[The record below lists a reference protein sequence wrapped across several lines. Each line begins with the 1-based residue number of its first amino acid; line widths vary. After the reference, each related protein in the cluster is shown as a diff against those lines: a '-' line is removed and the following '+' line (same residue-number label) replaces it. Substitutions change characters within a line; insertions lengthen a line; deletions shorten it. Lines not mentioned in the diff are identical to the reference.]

1 MVSMLR
7 TLSLEANRF
16 CVEYFGVHILQ
27 NYIMSDSQATRS
39 INRYLN
45 SLDYEKNSISRTS
58 LHA

>member
-1 MVSMLR
+1 MLR
-7 TLSLEANRF
+7 TFGLEANRF
-16 CVEYFGVHILQ
+16 YVECFGVHILR

-45 SLDYEKNSISRTS
+45 SLDYEKISISRTS